1 MFSAMENS
9 DVAAVQTLLSV
20 VPAAVHCVTSETQT
34 PLSLAVNNSHEELVS
49 ILLSHNADVNAFVGD
64 GKQQGGG
71 TETLLCKAVQKGH
84 IGIVQALLDAGA
96 DPTKSHT
103 VSGRS
108 PLHMACWLGLIE
120 VVQALLMTARERG
133 LLRPPALSDKEP
145 IYLLAVLFCPDTT
158 TTYCTLYTNSPGVR
172 CAGEGRRGQPTTA
185 CLCFRGSFRDPQGPA
200 VKLSGRRLCGQRQK
214 W

>member
-1 MFSAMENS
+1 MFSAMENL

-20 VPAAVHCVTSETQT
+20 VPAAVHCVNSDTQT

-71 TETLLCKAVQKGH
+71 TQTSLCKAVQKGH
-84 IGIVQALLDAGA
+84 VGIVQALLDAGA

-120 VVQALLMTARERG
+120 VVQALLTTARERG
-133 LLRPPALSDKEP
+133 LLRPPALSKKEP
-145 IYLLAVLFCPDTT
+145 IYLLAVLFFLMPVDLVMVCPGHNYYIMYLVHQFTGVAMCRRRT
-158 TTYCTLYTNSPGVR
+158 KRATYHCILVFAGVI
-172 CAGEGRRGQPTTA
+172 
-185 CLCFRGSFRDPQGPA
+185 
-200 VKLSGRRLCGQRQK
+200 
-214 W
+214 